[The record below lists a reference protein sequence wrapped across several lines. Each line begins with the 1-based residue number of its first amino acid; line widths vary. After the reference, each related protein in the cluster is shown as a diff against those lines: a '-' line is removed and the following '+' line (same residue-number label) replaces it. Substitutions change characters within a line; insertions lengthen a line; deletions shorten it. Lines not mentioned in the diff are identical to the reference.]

1 MKDNGSQSYQ
11 LWQDFAPSKF
21 KSGYNRT
28 DPSVT
33 FNPKMNFTSVDP
45 ETGVMGS
52 DTPPPSLTVIKC

>member
-52 DTPPPSLTVIKC
+52 DTPPPP